1 MKRSIFLSLLISLI
15 FSLTY
20 TSVAAKNH
28 KVKLQNDTVVAG
40 KVIEAGSYR
49 VRLND
54 EGVLL
59 VFKGSDLVVQTVVDV
74 EPLGNVNPNSFAVDK
89 NGILEEI
96 RFEEEKVVLPTRSIV
111 GRTAE

>member
-1 MKRSIFLSLLISLI
+1 MKRSLILFLIIS
-15 FSLTY
+15 FVFCLTY
-20 TSVAAKNH
+20 TSAATKHH

-59 VFKGSDLVVQTVVDV
+59 MFKGSDLVVKTVVDV

-89 NGILEEI
+89 NGSLEEI
-96 RFEEEKVVLPTRSIV
+96 RFGEEKVVLPTRSIV